1 MANPSEMMIKR
12 ATIADAPRI
21 APLFD
26 AYRQFYGKPSDLNG
40 AGEFLRSRLFDCE
53 TVVYFAIGENDQV
66 AGFAQLFPS
75 FSSVS
80 LCRAW
85 ILNDLFVHPDF
96 RARGVGHALME
107 RAKKHCLEFS
117 ARQLWLQTDL
127 TNDTAQR
134 LYESVGMTRKEILE
148 YTWTP

>member
-1 MANPSEMMIKR
+1 MATQSDITIKR
-12 ATIADAPRI
+12 ATIADVLRV

-26 AYRQFYGKPSDLNG
+26 AYRQFYGKPSDLKS
-40 AGEFLRSRLFDCE
+40 ASEFLRSRLFDCE
-53 TVVYFAIGENDQV
+53 TVVYYATGENEHV

-107 RAKKHCLEFS
+107 RAKQHCLEFG

-134 LYESVGMTRKEILE
+134 LYETVGMTRKEILE